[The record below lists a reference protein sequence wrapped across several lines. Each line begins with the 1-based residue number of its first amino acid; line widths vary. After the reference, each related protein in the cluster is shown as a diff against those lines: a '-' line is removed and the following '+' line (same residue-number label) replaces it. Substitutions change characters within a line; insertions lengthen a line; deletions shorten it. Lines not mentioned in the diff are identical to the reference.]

1 MTHRLLVVVLG
12 LLALAGCGRSEPP
25 PAADA
30 TPPGASAPAEERQA
44 DDINALVEAYFEEQL
59 ELNPL
64 AATFLGDDRY
74 NDRLAISIAPEHIA
88 KVRQSNE
95 RYLAEARAI
104 APDGLDEQDRITW
117 EVFTTGLEQD
127 LEGMD
132 FPGELLPINQ
142 LYSMA
147 GIMAM
152 LGSGHSA
159 QPFDDEDDYAAF
171 MSRMDDFSAWVD
183 QAIVNMR
190 IGIERGVV
198 QPRVV
203 TEQVIAQLE
212 GIIAGRAEDSVF
224 WGAIGV
230 MPETTDPE
238 VAARVTSEYRS
249 RIDEV
254 LMPAYVRLAEFMREE
269 YLPASRE
276 TVGWSALPGGEAW
289 YAYAVKTQ
297 TTTGIAPG
305 AIHRLGLSEV
315 ARIRAEMD
323 GVRQAVGFEGDLAA
337 FFEHL
342 KTAPEL
348 QFQSREEILKAYEDL
363 KERIDAALPSLF
375 SDFPKADYE
384 VRAVEAFREDS
395 DAAGSYQN
403 PPADNSRPGIF
414 YVNTKLAKA
423 QPKWATE
430 TLALHE
436 AAPGHHF
443 QVAIAQELTDLPRI
457 RRFGG
462 FTAYVEGWALYAESL
477 GPALGMFEDPYQ
489 YFGRLNDEQLRAM
502 RLVVDTGLHAM
513 GWSREQAIQYMKDNS
528 ALPDGDIVSEVDRYI
543 AWPGQATAYKIG
555 QLTISDLRWQAEQV
569 LGEAFDI
576 KAWHSMILRGGALPM
591 SVLTARNTRW
601 IEAEKAA
608 LEAAGT

>member
-1 MTHRLLVVVLG
+1 VKFRVFITCLG
-12 LLALAGCGRSEPP
+12 LIGLAGCGRSEAP
-25 PAADA
+25 PAADVPSP
-30 TPPGASAPAEERQA
+30 TASAPAEEQQA
-44 DDINALVEAYFEEQL
+44 ADINALAEAYFEEQL
-59 ELNPL
+59 ALNPV
-64 AATFLGDDRY
+64 AATFLGDERY
-74 NDRLAISIAPEHIA
+74 NDRLAIGISPEHIA
-88 KVRQSNE
+88 KVRESNE
-95 RYLAEARAI
+95 RYLAAARAI

-117 EVFTTGLEQD
+117 EVLTTGLEQE

-132 FPGELLPINQ
+132 FPGELL
-142 LYSMA
+142 SMPS
-147 GIMAM
+147 IMAM
-152 LGSGHSA
+152 LGSGQSA
-159 QPFDDEDDYAAF
+159 QPFADEDDYAAF

-190 IGIERGVV
+190 IGIERGIV
-198 QPRVV
+198 QPKVV
-203 TEQVIAQLE
+203 TEQVIGQLG
-212 GIIAGRAEDSVF
+212 GIIAERPEESVF
-224 WGAIGV
+224 WGAIGA
-230 MPETTDPE
+230 MPETTDPD
-238 VAARVTSEYRS
+238 VAARITHDYRARVT
-249 RIDEV
+249 DV
-254 LMPAYVRLAEFMREE
+254 LMPAYVRLEAFMREE

-276 TVGWSALPGGEAW
+276 TVGWFALPDGEAW
-289 YAYAVKTQ
+289 YAYSVKTQ
-297 TTTGIAPG
+297 TTTTIAPEV
-305 AIHRLGLSEV
+305 IHRLGLSEV

-323 GVRQAVGFEGDLAA
+323 GVRQTVGFEGDLAA

-348 QFQSREEILKAYEDL
+348 QFQSREEILQAYTDL
-363 KERIDAALPSLF
+363 KDRIDSALPTLF

-443 QVAIAQELTDLPRI
+443 QVAIAQELTELPRI

-569 LGEAFDI
+569 LGDAFDI

-591 SVLTARNTRW
+591 SVLKARNTRW

-608 LEAAGT
+608 LKTAT